1 MADDSM
7 RLILTKEQRA
17 MIKRLSG
24 QDMEA
29 IDLTP
34 DELDPSK
41 GTGTMLKFQW
51 RLSATSG
58 IPRQKWVAD
67 DDSDPLN

>member
-1 MADDSM
+1 MSDESM
-7 RLILTKEQRA
+7 RLILTREQRA

-34 DELDPSK
+34 DELDRSK
-41 GTGTMLKFQW
+41 GSATMLKFQW

-58 IPRQKWVAD
+58 IPRQKWVGED
-67 DDSDPLN
+67 EEPSS